1 MASSKTVIV
10 NLALSHLGSGKE
22 IADLETEQSD
32 EASAMRRF
40 YDEAR
45 DKALRDFNWPFATKI
60 ASLALVETNPNDE
73 WTYSYRYPTDC
84 LNIRRILSGVR
95 TDNRQT
101 RAAYKVAKDSAG
113 RIIFT
118 DIDIAK
124 VEYTERVET
133 VEIYPPDFVMAL
145 SYLMAMYTAPRV
157 TGGDPF
163 GLGKK
168 SSELYLQELSNA
180 RSNAFNEEQV
190 DQPAESELYRAR
202 DGIFDPTRRRGDW

>member
-22 IADLETEQSD
+22 IADLDTEQSD

-101 RAAYKVAKDSAG
+101 RASYKVAKDSAG